1 MHLFKKQKQIHVDIE
16 TNLWLPKGRRD
27 ELGVGINRYVLL
39 YINQINNKD
48 LLYNT
53 GNSIQYVVI
62 TFNGKEYEKEYVYI
76 IITESLCCVSET
88 NTIL

>member
-1 MHLFKKQKQIHVDIE
+1 MHLFKKQKQTHIGIE
-16 TNLWLPKGRRD
+16 TNLWVYGRKD

-39 YINQINNKD
+39 YIKQINDKD
-48 LLYNT
+48 LLYST

-76 IITESLCCVSET
+76 IITESLCCISET